1 MVDFEGVHGFHGI
14 DNDGAV
20 GSFAGSAD
28 NFLMVFMA
36 DQDNG
41 LVFSRE
47 FKSFEMNFGDER
59 ASGVNDSERAC
70 LGLIA
75 DRGRN
80 SVCAED
86 ENGAVWNFFDGFDEN
101 GAAAAELLHYISIV
115 YNFVVDVDG
124 ITISFEGK
132 FDDVHSANYAGAKTA
147 RAHAQKYFSIGFS
160 RHLLPNLVVYQHS
173 IIPQGQLSPHRNSLF
188 LGKHRTI
195 RY

>member
-1 MVDFEGVHGFHGI
+1 
-14 DNDGAV
+14 
-20 GSFAGSAD
+20 
-28 NFLMVFMA
+28 MVFVT

-41 LVFSRE
+41 LVFSRK
-47 FKSFEMNFGDER
+47 FKSFKVNFGDER
-59 ASGVNDSERAC
+59 ASCVNDSERAC

-115 YNFVVDVDG
+115 DNFMVDVDR
-124 ITISFEGK
+124 ITISFESE
-132 FDDVHSANYAGAKTA
+132 FHDVHGADYAGTKAAGTY
-147 RAHAQKYFSIGFS
+147 AQKHFSIGFG